1 MLLNISWCAVHGSRQ
16 KTNLQMN
23 RQRQTHNREC
33 KKDNKAIHRAEGR
46 QDRTYSKE
54 YRGKLGRAEKA
65 ERAEREERAERV
77 ESREGRARGQ
87 KDRPRERER
96 ERDRGGC
103 DPRTT
108 AR

>member
-1 MLLNISWCAVHGSRQ
+1 MLSNISWCAVHGSRQ

-65 ERAEREERAERV
+65 EREERAERG
-77 ESREGRARGQ
+77 ERAEQRGQ
-87 KDRPRERER
+87 SERTKRQPERHREPGEA
-96 ERDRGGC
+96 
-103 DPRTT
+103 RTT